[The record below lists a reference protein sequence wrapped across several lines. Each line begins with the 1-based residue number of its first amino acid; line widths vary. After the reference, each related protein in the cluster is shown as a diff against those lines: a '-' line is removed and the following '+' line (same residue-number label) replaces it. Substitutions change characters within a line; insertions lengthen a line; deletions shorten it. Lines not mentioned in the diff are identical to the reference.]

1 MAHKDVEIAVV
12 GGGIGGL
19 AAAINLL
26 QAGFDVHIFEQA
38 RAMREVG
45 AGLQVSPNAS
55 RVLHR
60 LGLADELAKLGV
72 RPLAFHQRRW
82 EDGRTLLKTPLADA
96 VVSAFG
102 YPHYQSHRG
111 DVLSMLVNAFPSDR
125 LHTGHRLTSFTERGD
140 RVDAEFE
147 NGSHITA
154 KALIGAD
161 GIHSTVCRLLFGSG
175 QPRFTGC
182 VAYRGLIPVER
193 VKHLDIE
200 VTAQIWLGAGK
211 HIIVYYVAGKRLV
224 NFVVNI
230 EQDSWTG
237 ESWTD
242 RGDVNDLRNGFANW
256 DPKLRAIID
265 AIDETFI
272 WGLFDRAPLQH
283 WSVGRVTLLG
293 DSCHPML
300 PYIAQ
305 GAAQALEDGA
315 TLTACLKKYPD
326 VAEALRRY
334 EALRLPRATHIQSM
348 ATANKTRF
356 HLPDGPAQCERDA
369 KMAKGGT
376 DWSISAIAWIYG
388 YDSAAAVETG
398 DPGLPP
404 PGRT

>member
-147 NGSHITA
+147 SGSHI
-154 KALIGAD
+154 
-161 GIHSTVCRLLFGSG
+161 
-175 QPRFTGC
+175 
-182 VAYRGLIPVER
+182 
-193 VKHLDIE
+193 
-200 VTAQIWLGAGK
+200 
-211 HIIVYYVAGKRLV
+211 
-224 NFVVNI
+224 
-230 EQDSWTG
+230 
-237 ESWTD
+237 
-242 RGDVNDLRNGFANW
+242 
-256 DPKLRAIID
+256 
-265 AIDETFI
+265 
-272 WGLFDRAPLQH
+272 
-283 WSVGRVTLLG
+283 
-293 DSCHPML
+293 
-300 PYIAQ
+300 
-305 GAAQALEDGA
+305 
-315 TLTACLKKYPD
+315 
-326 VAEALRRY
+326 RR
-334 EALRLPRATHIQSM
+334 RH
-348 ATANKTRF
+348 
-356 HLPDGPAQCERDA
+356 
-369 KMAKGGT
+369 
-376 DWSISAIAWIYG
+376 
-388 YDSAAAVETG
+388 
-398 DPGLPP
+398 
-404 PGRT
+404 